1 MSLGAEQDNLFDLSG
16 RVAVIT
22 GGARGIGLSA
32 ARGMVRHGAAVVL
45 FDVLEEDLKSAAVM
59 LQSVGGTVITVCGS
73 VTDLVEVEKLRVA
86 AERLGTVS
94 IVVNSAGIINRID
107 IEAMTTFDLD
117 ELWQVNVQ
125 GTVAVTQLFLPQMIA
140 QGYGKVINL
149 GSIGSVIGL
158 ERRTA
163 YATTKGAVAMY
174 TVSLASEVGKHG
186 VRANVIAPG
195 YVDTDMTGGHIW
207 GEPARTQRLLERIP
221 LGRFAATEDLAG
233 TFVFLASRASDY
245 ITGQV
250 LLVDGGWTA
259 N

>member
-1 MSLGAEQDNLFDLSG
+1 MSLGAEQDDLFDLTG

-32 ARGMVRHGAAVVL
+32 ARGLVRHGAAVVL
-45 FDVLEEDLKSAAVM
+45 FDVLEEELKGAATLLQSAA
-59 LQSVGGTVITVCGS
+59 GTVSTVCGS
-73 VTDLVEVEKLRVA
+73 VTDPVGVEQLRVA
-86 AERLGTVS
+86 AERLGTVT
-94 IVVNSAGIINRID
+94 IVVNCAGIIRRID
-107 IEAMTTFDLD
+107 IDAMTTADLD

-174 TVSLASEVGKHG
+174 TVSLASEVGQHG

-195 YVDTDMTGGHIW
+195 YVDTDMASSHIW

-221 LGRFAATEDLAG
+221 LGRFATAADLAG